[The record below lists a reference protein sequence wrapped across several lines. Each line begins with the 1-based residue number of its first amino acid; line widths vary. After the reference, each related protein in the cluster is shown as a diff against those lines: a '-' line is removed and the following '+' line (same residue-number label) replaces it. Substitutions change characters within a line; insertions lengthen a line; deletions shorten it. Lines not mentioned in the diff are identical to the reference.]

1 MIKED
6 LVTNDNGQINITGLA
21 DGEYYLQ
28 ETKAPTGYVLDNEIK
43 GPYTISLNTDGNLP
57 FVISNRK
64 GLFTLPETGSTGK
77 LLYSLAGLALASIA
91 TICLIVV
98 YKKGKK
104 G

>member
-1 MIKED
+1 M
-6 LVTNDNGQINITGLA
+6 VP
-21 DGEYYLQ
+21 GEYRLI
-28 ETKAPTGYVLDNEIK
+28 ETRAPSGYNLDNTPIKIEINQSQESTLNVKIYNKK
-43 GPYTISLNTDGNLP
+43 GS
-57 FVISNRK
+57 
-64 GLFTLPETGSTGK
+64 FTLPETGSTGK